1 MTNSSNLDR
10 LIAEIMAQA
19 GTEAEAILA
28 QAKNEAAQTSRV
40 AEEEGEK
47 AAQNIAADTQRQ
59 IAEEQARIIA
69 AATRESANQIR
80 AAKETIINQTFEAVR
95 KDFAGQVG
103 QSYPI
108 LMQNLLLQAVQT
120 GNEKVCWAQADQ
132 ALGKKIVAQV
142 NQGLKEQ
149 GLLGNLQL
157 GEAALPQY
165 HGGFILHGD
174 NYTINAT
181 TDILTEIFMDEYEPE
196 VVRILFGEL

>member
-19 GTEAEAILA
+19 RTEAEAILA

-47 AAQNIAADTQRQ
+47 AAQ
-59 IAEEQARIIA
+59 IIA

-120 GNEKVCWAQADQ
+120 GNEKVCCAQADQ